1 MKTYRI
7 YGVGSLIDV
16 EACSSEHAEMLAV
29 EQHPEMTVDRMVTRR
44 IDE

>member
-1 MKTYRI
+1 MKTFRI
-7 YGVGSLIDV
+7 YGVGSLIDI

-29 EQHPEMTVDRMVTRR
+29 EQYPGMTVDRMVTRR